1 MFEPIFQ
8 QLLHDR
14 QARGIRQWQVAVRA
28 GLSRTTVSR
37 GELGSL
43 PTLPPLIEWAHAL
56 DWQLIAVTPVV
67 MVPINS
73 APRVGHVLRD
83 ERRRRQLT
91 QARLAPMTGFQAAEI
106 SRWEHGLRYPKL
118 ATLARWLVPLEVRF
132 ELRRRR
138 RP

>member
-1 MFEPIFQ
+1 M
-8 QLLHDR
+8 
-14 QARGIRQWQVAVRA
+14 
-28 GLSRTTVSR
+28 SR